1 MSKEIYVPVDGIA
14 HKVTKVYAPVNGVA
28 RSMKKVYRG
37 VNGIARQVFDSFPS
51 IGTPLNSMTWEQIRI
66 ISDLGLASQ
75 YFNVGD
81 TKEITLNGKVG
92 NVTFKNFT
100 LAAFIIGI
108 DHNSA
113 IEGRNRIH
121 FQIGKTAPSSGVDIC
136 LVDSGYGATFT
147 SGSWFIM
154 NRGNTN
160 MGGWEGS
167 DMRGII
173 CPALQAALPSELK
186 SVLKTVVKYTDNTGG
201 DNAYASYVTAT
212 TETIFLL
219 SEFELMGAIR
229 YANETEAEY
238 QAQYQYYL
246 SGASKVKYKHDDQT
260 ESAMWWLRS
269 PHVGASFCY
278 ENESG
283 GTGTG
288 SAMYSEGFAPAFC
301 I

>member
-1 MSKEIYVPVDGIA
+1 MSKEMYAPVDGIA
-14 HKVTKVYAPVNGVA
+14 RKVTKVYAPVNGKA
-28 RSMKKVYRG
+28 RSVKKVYKG

-51 IGTPLNSMTWEQIRI
+51 IGTPLNSMTWAQIRT

-81 TKEITLNGKVG
+81 AKTITLNGKVG
-92 NVTFKNFT
+92 DATFNNLS

-113 IEGRNRIH
+113 IEGTNRIH
-121 FQIGKTAPSSGVDIC
+121 FQIGKTEPTGGVDIC
-136 LVDSGYGATFT
+136 LVDSGYGDTFT
-147 SGSWFIM
+147 SGKWFIM

-167 DMRGII
+167 DKRNII
-173 CPALQAALPSELK
+173 CPALQAALPAELQ

-201 DNAYASYVTAT
+201 DNAYSRYVTAT

-219 SEFELMGAIR
+219 SELELTGSIR

-246 SGASKVKYKHDDQT
+246 NGASTAKYKHEAPST
-260 ESAMWWLRS
+260 EAMWWLRS
-269 PHVGASFCY
+269 PYVGASFCY
-278 ENESG
+278 ADSDG
-283 GTGTG
+283 IGTA
-288 SAMYSEGFAPAFC
+288 SAMYSLGFAPAFC
-301 I
+301 V